1 MGRKDVATEDDSED
15 AFYPDMQEELR
26 RQAGKSPRFRGC
38 SLLVFTR
45 WDMRRQKYAHSMAGK
60 PCREWHRL
68 EDHLLETAKLA
79 GTFAAEFGAG
89 EWGYLAGL
97 WYDLGK

>member
-1 MGRKDVATEDDSED
+1 
-15 AFYPDMQEELR
+15 
-26 RQAGKSPRFRGC
+26 
-38 SLLVFTR
+38 
-45 WDMRRQKYAHSMAGK
+45 MRRQKYAHSMAGK